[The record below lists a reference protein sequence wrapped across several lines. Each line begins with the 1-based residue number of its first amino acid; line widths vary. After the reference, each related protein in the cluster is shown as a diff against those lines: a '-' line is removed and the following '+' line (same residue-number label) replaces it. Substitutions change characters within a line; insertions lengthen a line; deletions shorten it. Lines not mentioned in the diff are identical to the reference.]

1 MSPINLR
8 PGLSPQAAKENYLSP
23 AQIPKVPNKF
33 NKSQSI
39 YPTEHIHSSHS
50 PQWVTSGSSGFT
62 NTVRVVSPN
71 SILTT
76 INPINV
82 RRSEIIE
89 LGGSREKRDSMNVNK
104 ESVVRLDESRKVDL
118 STDGLIRKISML

>member
-1 MSPINLR
+1 MSPLNLR
-8 PGLSPQAAKENYLSP
+8 PGLSPQAAKENYLAP
-23 AQIPKVPNKF
+23 TQVPKVPNKF

-39 YPTEHIHSSHS
+39 HPPEHVQSSHS
-50 PQWVTSGSSGFT
+50 PQWATSGFS

-89 LGGSREKRDSMNVNK
+89 LGGSREKRDSMNLNK
-104 ESVVRLDESRKVDL
+104 ESVVRLDESRKIDL